1 MNKTLSQ
8 EIMARKKLR
17 NNLLKHRTDENR
29 NNSTNQRKSL
39 SPAKNMTIDFMLR
52 FDFAKKLVILSR
64 YSYSL
69 EKL

>member
-1 MNKTLSQ
+1 
-8 EIMARKKLR
+8 MARQKLR
-17 NNLLKHRTDENR
+17 NNLLKNRTDENR
-29 NNSTNQRKSL
+29 KNYTKQRNSL

-52 FDFAKKLVILSR
+52 FDFAKKLVILSG